1 MSTTACAAPSP
12 ERRSARLIT
21 EVLAPANLVI
31 TILVVI
37 GWHSTNSLSGAGWG
51 LLAGLFCGGLPIAF
65 IIAGARR
72 GHWTDKHVKVRSQRW
87 IPLGATLA
95 SVLVGTALLALL
107 DAPQDVI
114 ALVFAMIAGLLL
126 TMLVTIWWKVS
137 VHTAVASG
145 VASILAV
152 AVSPWALL
160 GYAVVAAIAWSR
172 ASLRD
177 HTPAQT
183 IAGAVLGAV
192 AAVSVFTALR

>member
-1 MSTTACAAPSP
+1 MSTTASTAPSP
-12 ERRSARLIT
+12 ELRSARLIT

>member
-1 MSTTACAAPSP
+1 MSTTASTAPST
-12 ERRSARLIT
+12 ERRSARMIT

-37 GWHSTNSLSGAGWG
+37 GWHSTNSLTGAGWG

-87 IPLGATLA
+87 VPLGATLA

-107 DAPQDVI
+107 NAPQDVI

-160 GYAVVAAIAWSR
+160 GYAAVAAIAWSR

>member
-1 MSTTACAAPSP
+1 MSTTASTAPSP

-107 DAPQDVI
+107 DAPQEVI

>member
-1 MSTTACAAPSP
+1 MSTTASTAPSP

-37 GWHSTNSLSGAGWG
+37 GWHSTTSLSGAGWG

-95 SVLVGTALLALL
+95 SVLLGTALLALL

-126 TMLVTIWWKVS
+126 TMLVTVWWKVS

-145 VASILAV
+145 VVAILAV
-152 AVSPWALL
+152 AFGPWALL

>member
-1 MSTTACAAPSP
+1 MSTTLTTATSP

-31 TILVVI
+31 AILVAI
-37 GWHSTNSLSGAGWG
+37 GWHSTASLSGIGWG

-87 IPLGATLA
+87 VPLSATLA
-95 SVLVGTALLALL
+95 SVFVGTALLALL
-107 DAPQDVI
+107 DAPQEVL

-145 VASILAV
+145 VVSILAV
-152 AVSPWALL
+152 ATSLWALL
-160 GYAVVAAIAWSR
+160 GYAGVAAIAWSR

-183 IAGAVLGAV
+183 VAGAVLGAV
-192 AAVSVFTALR
+192 AAISVFSALR

>member
-1 MSTTACAAPSP
+1 MSTTASAAPSP

-37 GWHSTNSLSGAGWG
+37 GWHSTTSLSGAGWG
-51 LLAGLFCGGLPIAF
+51 LIAGLFCGGLPIAF

-145 VASILAV
+145 VVSILAV
-152 AVSPWALL
+152 AVSPWTLL

-192 AAVSVFTALR
+192 AAVSVFAALR

>member
-1 MSTTACAAPSP
+1 MSTTASAAPSP

-37 GWHSTNSLSGAGWG
+37 GWHSTTSLSGAGWG

-145 VASILAV
+145 VVSILAV
-152 AVSPWALL
+152 AVSPWTLL
-160 GYAVVAAIAWSR
+160 GYAIVSAIAWSR

-192 AAVSVFTALR
+192 AAVSVFAALR

>member
-1 MSTTACAAPSP
+1 MSTTASAAPSP

-31 TILVVI
+31 TILVII
-37 GWHSTNSLSGAGWG
+37 GWHSTTSLSGAGWG

-145 VASILAV
+145 VVSILAV
-152 AVSPWALL
+152 AVSPWTLL

>member
-1 MSTTACAAPSP
+1 MSTTASAAPSP

-31 TILVVI
+31 TILVII
-37 GWHSTNSLSGAGWG
+37 GWHSTTSLSGAGWG

-145 VASILAV
+145 VVSILAV
-152 AVSPWALL
+152 AVSPWTLL

-192 AAVSVFTALR
+192 AAVSVFAALR